1 MTRLPLLAAAAAGA
15 AALLLSGCS
24 QLAAIAPV
32 GGNRVSDVRYAA
44 NDILVDREVD
54 VLTAPVCEMAEDR
67 EVTCT
72 GETFDGEPIEVLSA
86 ADDQSNLT
94 ITVGGTVLFE
104 GAIQDV
110 LDDAIR
116 PGS

>member
-1 MTRLPLLAAAAAGA
+1 MTREDGA
-15 AALLLSGCS
+15 TNLFRGWRRRCHDD
-24 QLAAIAPV
+24 PV
-32 GGNRVSDVRYAA
+32 SLRGDPKPPPNTPEYAA

-54 VLTAPVCEMAEDR
+54 VLTAPVCEMAADR
-67 EVTCT
+67 AVTCT

-86 ADDQSNLT
+86 AGDQSNLT